1 MRFRELL
8 EAPDPLAGLPP
19 LGGAGGDPL
28 AGLGAPPADPM
39 AGGMTPPPPPQP
51 TAAPLKKRSKS
62 EASSDAKIATALMV
76 VFNRI
81 KDGDLK
87 PEVKLKTV
95 VALVKNITGLETFTE
110 EDLRDSHDRDPA
122 IKNVIKNITDD
133 SVEFATGEADF
144 DQESDTGVEAN
155 PEKVVGDMAKSAM
168 KRRQ

>member
-8 EAPDPLAGLPP
+8 EAPDPLAGLE
-19 LGGAGGDPL
+19 AS
-28 AGLGAPPADPM
+28 PADPM
-39 AGGMTPPPPPQP
+39 ASGMLPSPTPPQP
-51 TAAPLKKRSKS
+51 TNTPMKNRSKS
-62 EASSDAKIATALMV
+62 ETSSDAKIATALMV

-95 VALVKNITGLETFTE
+95 VALVKNITGLETFTD
-110 EDLRDSHDRDPA
+110 EDLRDARDRDPA
-122 IKNVIKNITDD
+122 IKNVIKNITDE
-133 SVEFATGEADF
+133 SVEFATGEANF